1 MVRAT
6 TSLDTV
12 RHDLTSVEGG
22 WVEIRPMTY
31 GQFLQRRDMAMRM
44 GLSGAGKTG
53 IEKLDIDMMQEAVT
67 RFEFKVCIADHNLED
82 ENGRKLSLSEP
93 NDFSKLDPR
102 IGQEI
107 SSLIEEITQW
117 EDPKSSEGVENGD
130 QQGNTVSQDGSAN
143 E

>member
-6 TSLDTV
+6 TSLDTK
-12 RHDLTSVEGG
+12 RHDLETIEGG

-44 GLSGAGKTG
+44 GMSGRAGA
-53 IEKLDIDMMQEAVT
+53 EKVDIDMMQEAVT

-82 ENGRKLSLSEP
+82 ENERKLALSEP
-93 NDFSKLDPR
+93 KDFNKLDPR

-107 SSLIEEITQW
+107 SSLIDSLIQW
-117 EDPKSSEGVENGD
+117 EDPKSSEGVGNGD
-130 QQGNTVSQDGSAN
+130 QTGDTVSEDSSS